1 MEAGRLATR
10 EGPAV
15 GGRRVVAGVSG
26 GPGSL
31 TALHRAADEARLRGA
46 ELWAVLAWQTPG
58 GGPAA
63 RGACACAP
71 YPEYRDAAASRLRD
85 ALVAAFG
92 PGGPGVPMTAQIVRG
107 TPRAVLVDAARDAD
121 DLLVIG
127 AGRRG
132 RLLGA
137 LWPSVARHCL
147 AKAPCPVLAVPPNPL
162 EAQLHTVRRRN
173 AWRVPLDARELA
185 G

>member
-1 MEAGRLATR
+1 MGR
-10 EGPAV
+10 P
-15 GGRRVVAGVSG
+15 RVVAGVSG
-26 GPGSL
+26 GPGSP
-31 TALHRAADEARLRGA
+31 TTLHRAADEARLRGA

-58 GGPAA
+58 GGLGS
-63 RGACACAP
+63 RTSCVCDS
-71 YPEYRDAAASRLRD
+71 YPEYRMAAAGRLRD
-85 ALVAAFG
+85 AVVEAFG
-92 PGGPGVPMTAQIVRG
+92 RGGPGVPLTAQIVRG

-121 DLLVIG
+121 DLLVVG

-137 LWPSVARHCL
+137 LRPSVARYCL
-147 AKAPCPVLAVPPNPL
+147 RHAPCPVLAVPPNPL

-173 AWRVPLDARELA
+173 AWHLPLDARELA

>member
-1 MEAGRLATR
+1 M
-10 EGPAV
+10 

-46 ELWAVLAWQTPG
+46 VLWAVLAWQPG
-58 GGPAA
+58 GGLGS
-63 RGACACAP
+63 RSSCACDAF
-71 YPEYRDAAASRLRD
+71 PEYRVAAAGQLRD
-85 ALVAAFG
+85 ALVTAFG
-92 PGGPGVPMTAQIVRG
+92 PGGPGVPLKAQIVRG

-121 DLLVIG
+121 DLLVVG
-127 AGRRG
+127 AGRRR
-132 RLLGA
+132 RLLGP

-147 AKAPCPVLAVPPNPL
+147 AHAPCPVLAVPPNPL

-173 AWRVPLDARELA
+173 AWRLRLDARELA